1 MIMEVRAR
9 AKQIRVSPRKMRLV
23 VDAVRNLSIDEAFRV
38 LAAAEKR
45 AATPIT
51 KVLQSAVANAINNA
65 QLERNTL
72 MIGSI
77 QVTEGQAFKR
87 FRPSTRGRVHPYKK
101 RGSIITVVVKQKAGA
116 QAATP
121 KVVADKKASKIE
133 EATIVEDKGGK
144 K

>member
-9 AKQIRVSPRKMRLV
+9 AKSVRVSPRKMRLV

-38 LAAAEKR
+38 LSAAEQK
-45 AATPIT
+45 AATPIM
-51 KVLQSAVANAINNA
+51 KVLQSAIANAVNNA
-65 QLERNTL
+65 QLDRNSL
-72 MIGSI
+72 KIGSI

-101 RGSIITVVVKQKAGA
+101 RGSIITVVVAEKQNY
-116 QAATP
+116 QAAPT
-121 KVVADKKASKIE
+121 VVADDKKVDSIQ